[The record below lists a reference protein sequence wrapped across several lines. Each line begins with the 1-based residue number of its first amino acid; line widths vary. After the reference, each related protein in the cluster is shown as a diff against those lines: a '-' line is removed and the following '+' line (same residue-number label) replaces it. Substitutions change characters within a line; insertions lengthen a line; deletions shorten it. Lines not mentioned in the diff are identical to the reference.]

1 MNAKKESCKWTYWK
15 SQIFNKDFL
24 TVQEG
29 KDKGT
34 PLRTHKSGV
43 WQDGYGDH
51 YPTMIYL
58 VRRKCS

>member
-1 MNAKKESCKWTYWK
+1 MNEKIESGKWTYWK
-15 SQIFNKDFL
+15 AQIFNKPFL

-34 PLRTHKSGV
+34 PLRTHKGGV
-43 WQDGYGDH
+43 WQNGYGDH

-58 VRRKCS
+58 IRKK